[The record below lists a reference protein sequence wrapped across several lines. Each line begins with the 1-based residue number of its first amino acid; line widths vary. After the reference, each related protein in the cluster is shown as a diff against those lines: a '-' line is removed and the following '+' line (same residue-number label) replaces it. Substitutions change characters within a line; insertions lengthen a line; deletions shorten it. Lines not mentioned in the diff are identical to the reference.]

1 MCEGCLLEKHHR
13 NTFPKESMTR
23 ANKSLELTHV
33 DVCGVMKLKS
43 HGKSKYFLLFIDDF
57 SRRTWVYFLKEKL
70 EVFEIFKRFKARVEN
85 ESNLRNQGHENRSR
99 WWIHIRW
106 VQIVLW
112 WKRHLTSVNS
122 AKNTATKWCGGKEES
137 NNLEHG
143 EKHVV
148 DKKRCQGNFGQR
160 S

>member
-1 MCEGCLLEKHHR
+1 MLEDVLCGCFLALASTVRAPQFWKFRRLVEDKTMWGLLHIQKLNQVCEGCLLEKHHR

-99 WWIHIRW
+99 W
-106 VQIVLW
+106 
-112 WKRHLTSVNS
+112 
-122 AKNTATKWCGGKEES
+122 
-137 NNLEHG
+137 
-143 EKHVV
+143 
-148 DKKRCQGNFGQR
+148 
-160 S
+160 